1 MSLLMCNPTT
11 CFGLLLPV
19 LYLKFIEI
27 LLGINFDFSSC
38 LCSVFFL
45 GGRGRGQLVYL
56 VLLNFGAHFPT
67 CSIFLD
73 HELVMHPIFHS
84 CNSYLTERKILDGVS
99 FVVPAGKSVAIV
111 GTSGSG
117 KALLL
122 SFFIF
127 NQIPY
132 MLRWFVRSC

>member
-1 MSLLMCNPTT
+1 MSLLICNPTT

-27 LLGINFDFSSC
+27 LLGINFD
-38 LCSVFFL
+38 LVHVYVVLFFFF
-45 GGRGRGQLVYL
+45 GGGTISLSGTSKLWRS
-56 VLLNFGAHFPT
+56 T

-117 KALLL
+117 KVLLL